1 MGMGVGPGWEVSKA
15 FSVQPSLP
23 RLGEKG
29 SFQNK
34 SKANRLQDDLLGSC
48 VNRRCP
54 RTFSPVPFVS
64 VFTMKWKH
72 LERRENA
79 L

>member
-1 MGMGVGPGWEVSKA
+1 MGMGVGTGWGVSKA

-23 RLGEKG
+23 RLGQKG

-34 SKANRLQDDLLGSC
+34 SKVNRLQGDLLGSC

-54 RTFSPVPFVS
+54 RTFSPVHFVS
-64 VFTMKWKH
+64 VFTMKCKR